1 MKEYIPIIVS
11 IIAGLFAIGSAI
23 FTWKLKQS
31 SEKSLRTLTEK
42 DKHHNELKTLYI
54 KVHEMFEEAIK
65 AIQEYKN
72 NDLNSRFSTLTA
84 EIQMIA
90 SEEVIEKYN
99 QVATLCDD
107 WATLYHKAYP
117 APKNG
122 YNIIYSKI
130 SDPTLQYKE
139 PAKNSYNKFYTEY
152 EHLIKLMRSELANET

>member
-11 IIAGLFAIGSAI
+11 IIAGIFAISSAI

-31 SEKSLRTLTEK
+31 SEKSLRTLSKK

-84 EIQMIA
+84 EIKMIA
-90 SEEVIEKYN
+90 SKEVIEKYN
-99 QVATLCDD
+99 QVAALCDD
-107 WATLYHKAYP
+107 WAALYYKAYP

-130 SDPTLQYKE
+130 SDPTLHHKDPE
-139 PAKNSYNKFYTEY
+139 KNAYNQFYVEY
-152 EHLIKLMRSELANET
+152 EHLIELMRSELANET